1 VRWQSVIQFKTFPIG
16 DNNRR
21 RLSRRQDLPR
31 HARRPIARARRQ
43 DRHAALGCGVGERIC
58 RVFIGIAVSDL
69 GIAGR
74 LMAFDADTAR
84 LWSFNTTLGAPSGGG
99 FWNSYSLDPETGEV
113 IGPVANP
120 FPDFNRNI
128 VSRWSVLGNICFQD

>member
-1 VRWQSVIQFKTFPIG
+1 MTTIGAAYLDGKIFRGTPDGQLLALDAKTG
-16 DNNRR
+16 TLLWDVVSANASQ
-21 RLSRRQDLPR
+21 LETLVS
-31 HARRPIARARRQ
+31 APIAWQ
-43 DRHAALGCGVGERIC
+43 G